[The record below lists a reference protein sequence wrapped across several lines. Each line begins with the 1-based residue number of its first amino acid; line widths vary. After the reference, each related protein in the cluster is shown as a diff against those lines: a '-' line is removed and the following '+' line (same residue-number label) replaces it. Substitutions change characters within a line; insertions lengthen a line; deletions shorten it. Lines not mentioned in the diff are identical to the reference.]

1 MLKCEGDTTR
11 FYKPVGRDY
20 MSKVMTFLGRYV
32 LTPCDWLYRD
42 SLGKS
47 LGEDTRVLMNNFYQ
61 TTMETLVGKFATIAR
76 MEEYMPGEVYTLD
89 EYLGELH
96 RWIFREWRENT
107 AVSDARYVVQSAYV
121 KELKALFEKTGYVP
135 SRVLVEGL
143 AEIGKILEE
152 GRNYMAGLEGKEKR
166 RIALL
171 LESIESLQN

>member
-1 MLKCEGDTTR
+1 MSTYFKRNDRSAFR
-11 FYKPVGRDY
+11 FYFRFIYFSCCCLVINLY
-20 MSKVMTFLGRYV
+20 WFYFL
-32 LTPCDWLYRD
+32 
-42 SLGKS
+42 
-47 LGEDTRVLMNNFYQ
+47 F
-61 TTMETLVGKFATIAR
+61 I
-76 MEEYMPGEVYTLD
+76 
-89 EYLGELH
+89 
-96 RWIFREWRENT
+96 RENT